1 MMSRSEM
8 SRSRLSRYAAAVL
21 VALALMMTVS
31 AGAGAQDGGV
41 PSVATPPAAT
51 QSAPEDAGAEKLKA
65 FQDWLKGVREEGLR
79 LGISA
84 ATLDSALAGLI
95 PIARVIQLDR
105 RQPEFTQTFRAY
117 IDARVSSWRVNTGR
131 ERLRQHGDILKQI
144 SAKYGVQPRFIV
156 ALWGLETSFGR
167 ATGGFP
173 VVQALATLA
182 FDGRRADYFRRE
194 LFNAMKII
202 DAGHVSAAGMKGSW
216 AGAMGQNQF
225 MPSSFLSYAVDH
237 NGDGRRDI
245 WGTTADVFASSA
257 NYLKQ
262 SGWRDDQ
269 TWGREVR
276 LPDGFA
282 DRLPELMPK
291 SPPRGCRDL
300 RKLSVEKNLV
310 EWSKLGVRAAD
321 GGPLPKRALKASLAL
336 PEGPE
341 GPALLVYGNFRATM
355 RWNCSVL
362 FATAVGMLADRLR

>member
-1 MMSRSEM
+1 
-8 SRSRLSRYAAAVL
+8 
-21 VALALMMTVS
+21 
-31 AGAGAQDGGV
+31 
-41 PSVATPPAAT
+41 
-51 QSAPEDAGAEKLKA
+51 
-65 FQDWLKGVREEGLR
+65 
-79 LGISA
+79 
-84 ATLDSALAGLI
+84 
-95 PIARVIQLDR
+95 
-105 RQPEFTQTFRAY
+105 
-117 IDARVSSWRVNTGR
+117 
-131 ERLRQHGDILKQI
+131 
-144 SAKYGVQPRFIV
+144 
-156 ALWGLETSFGR
+156 
-167 ATGGFP
+167 

-269 TWGREVR
+269 TWGREAR

-291 SPPRGCRDL
+291 TPPRGCRDL
-300 RKLSVEKNLV
+300 RKLSVEKPLE
-310 EWSKLGVRAAD
+310 EWSRLGVRAAD

-362 FATAVGMLADRLR
+362 FAAAVGMLADRLR

>member
-1 MMSRSEM
+1 MTA
-8 SRSRLSRYAAAVL
+8 LL
-21 VALALMMTVS
+21 IALALMMTVS
-31 AGAGAQDGGV
+31 AGAAAQDDAA
-41 PSVATPPAAT
+41 PSVTAPPHAA
-51 QSAPEDAGAEKLKA
+51 QPAPEDADAEKRKL
-65 FQDWLKGVREEGLR
+65 FQDWLRDVREEGLG

-84 ATLDSALAGLI
+84 ATLDSALAGLT
-95 PIARVIQLDR
+95 PIERVIQLDR

-144 SAKYGVQPRFIV
+144 GAKYGVQPRFVV

-167 ATGGFP
+167 ATGGFA

-237 NGDGRRDI
+237 DGDGRRDI

-282 DRLPELMPK
+282 ARLPELMPK
-291 SPPRGCRDL
+291 TPPRGCRDL
-300 RKLSVEKNLV
+300 RKLSVEKPLV